1 MKNLR
6 HETINNIC
14 IGGGIET
21 DALAWLTA
29 AEIEIDQATK
39 QKLNI
44 YGGGS
49 RSFINERLHEM
60 SNQANDA

>member
-6 HETINNIC
+6 HDTINNIC
-14 IGGGIET
+14 IGCGIET

-49 RSFINERLHEM
+49 SSFKTKLHEM